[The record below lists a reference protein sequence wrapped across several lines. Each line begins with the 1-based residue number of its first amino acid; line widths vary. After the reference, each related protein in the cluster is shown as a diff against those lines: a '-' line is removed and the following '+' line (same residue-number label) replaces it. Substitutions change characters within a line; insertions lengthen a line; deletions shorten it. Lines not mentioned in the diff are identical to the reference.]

1 MKKVLKLLNSNKRLL
16 KEKSI
21 KLKIGKMNILF
32 KKYSIKFP
40 IKNELDYYNA
50 CLTYQGIVNK
60 EVYEKVYEDNRQDL
74 IELWNTLDRN
84 KRNFFSNKALD
95 EYRKLMPCFY
105 IDKEIYRMPMLEK
118 LFNRLYEKEL
128 AILELPQY
136 FKFKN
141 DFNNQLIDPFN
152 YYFDLPFKNDFI
164 DVDFVYSD
172 RENLALFEKVNNSL
186 FIINKNRS
194 IVSIGLS
201 NNIKKFEDIEFVK
214 SVIEKDENKLL
225 MILNDNKYIDNNLL
239 AKINKN
245 IKR

>member
-1 MKKVLKLLNSNKRLL
+1 MKKVLKLLNSNKSLL

-21 KLKIGKMNILF
+21 KLKIKKMNILF

-40 IKNELDYYNA
+40 IKNQLDYYNA
-50 CLTYQGIVNK
+50 CLTYQGIINK
-60 EVYEKVYEDNRQDL
+60 EIYEKVYEDNRQDL

-95 EYRKLMPCFY
+95 KYRELMPRFY
-105 IDKEIYRMPMLEK
+105 INKEIFRMPMLEK

-141 DFNNQLIDPFN
+141 DFNNRLIDPFD
-152 YYFDLPFKNDFI
+152 YYFDLPFRNHFI
-164 DVDFVYSD
+164 DVDFVYAD
-172 RENLALFEKVNNSL
+172 KENLVLFEKINSSL

-194 IVSIGLS
+194 IVSVGLS
-201 NNIKKFEDIEFVK
+201 NNIKEFEDIEFVK
-214 SVIEKDENKLL
+214 SIIEKDKSKLVQ
-225 MILNDNKYIDNNLL
+225 ILNDNNYINNNLL

-245 IKR
+245 NKK